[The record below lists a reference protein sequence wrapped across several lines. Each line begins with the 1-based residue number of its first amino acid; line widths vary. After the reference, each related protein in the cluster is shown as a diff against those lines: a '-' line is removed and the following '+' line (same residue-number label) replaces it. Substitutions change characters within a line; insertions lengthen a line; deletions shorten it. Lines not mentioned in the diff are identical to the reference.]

1 MKINI
6 EIPDH
11 LIAEGKDIFVLAGQ
25 DLMAYWKPT
34 EGVWH
39 IKTVP
44 CDACGACCKGCEHL
58 TDDKLCALYS
68 EVGMGRP
75 FLCIVSLTTYR
86 KSFSCQEEY
95 S

>member
-39 IKTVP
+39 IKTSP
-44 CDACGACCKGCEHL
+44 CDACGACCKDCDHL
-58 TDDKLCALYS
+58 TDEKLCDLY
-68 EVGMGRP
+68 EGMGRP
-75 FLCIVSLTTYR
+75 FLCVVSPVTYK
-86 KSFSCQEEY
+86 KSFTCAEGFS
-95 S
+95 